1 MTYSQKTVKLAKI
14 TLILSMLLL
23 FWIIALKCNM
33 PAPIS
38 DTRAMN
44 EGTTLAERF
53 ERYLS
58 YKTFSSSLKD
68 TVVNILLTL
77 PIGMLLP
84 FIFTKRPYLLSCL
97 LSFLIAVVPFSPS
110 ASRFFRSSAVSACS
124 PTSTSLTTPSAVFS
138 VFSRI
143 SFCARSSGKSPST
156 RFFLPDRRHQ
166 PRPRLCDGEY
176 HCSRRALYLTPSARQ
191 ETYTRNITKPLLNLI
206 ILQKRRSSILAA
218 VCLYSSPQANTN
230 RPQDLARGRCF
241 VIGKYQRCKTRS
253 RISAVLP

>member
-58 YKTFSSSLKD
+58 YKTFSSSLTD
-68 TVVNILLTL
+68 TVANILLTL

-84 FIFTKRPYLLSCL
+84 FVFTKRPYLLSCL
-97 LSFLIAVVPFSPS
+97 LSFLIAVGFEVFQIISCIGM
-110 ASRFFRSSAVSACS
+110 FTYIDIINNTLGGLLGV
-124 PTSTSLTTPSAVFS
+124 LTH
-138 VFSRI
+138 
-143 SFCARSSGKSPST
+143 
-156 RFFLPDRRHQ
+156 FFLRKIVR
-166 PRPRLCDGEY
+166 E
-176 HCSRRALYLTPSARQ
+176 
-191 ETYTRNITKPLLNLI
+191 KPLNAIFSFLI
-206 ILQKRRSSILAA
+206 VGISLALVFA
-218 VCLYSSPQANTN
+218 TVNTIVHIELY
-230 RPQDLARGRCF
+230 
-241 VIGKYQRCKTRS
+241 I
-253 RISAVLP
+253 